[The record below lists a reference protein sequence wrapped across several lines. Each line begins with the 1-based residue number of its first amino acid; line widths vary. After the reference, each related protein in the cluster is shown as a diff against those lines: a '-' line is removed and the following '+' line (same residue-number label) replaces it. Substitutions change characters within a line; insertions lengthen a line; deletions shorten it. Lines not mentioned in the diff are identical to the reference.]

1 MGWPASSLLSALD
14 LLELIT
20 ANVAQYESLAYELAS
35 QPEKLQQIKTK
46 LAKNRLHS
54 PLFNAD
60 LIARELESAYLAMY
74 KRFQEGLPPEHINMT

>member
-1 MGWPASSLLSALD
+1 MLTVLD
-14 LLELIT
+14 LPELIT
-20 ANVAQYESLAYELAS
+20 TSVAEYESLAYELAS

-60 LIARELESAYLAMY
+60 LMARELESAYLAMY
-74 KRFQEGLPPEHINMT
+74 KRFQEGLPPEHINLT